1 MPERAAS
8 SGGRRRPASVTG
20 SDPLCPICLEGRRH
34 AVETSCGHLF
44 CAKCL
49 LVHREQSE
57 PLRPMLCPLCRQQV
71 TLLFLCYTGTELACA
86 EPEAV
91 SVRSATRRTVT
102 EYNRR
107 FSGLPRPE
115 TTRREIPRLRLE
127 AMHLRQ
133 GLVFDFV
140 AADIQNPQ
148 PEDKPLMRWAVLD
161 GWLEHIRDVPCL
173 LRHLW
178 REAVSPGGVLLLLRV
193 RVVMCFLMALVYLVL
208 PFDLLPEA
216 VYGAIGLLDDLFIV
230 VAMLMYV
237 AVLYRWYLAAPD

>member
-8 SGGRRRPASVTG
+8 SGGRRRRSSVTG
-20 SDPLCPICLEGRRH
+20 SDPLCPICLEGRHH

-71 TLLFLCYTGTELACA
+71 TLLFLCYTGTELACT

-91 SVRSATRRTVT
+91 SVRSATRRAVT

-107 FSGLPRPE
+107 FSGLPRP
-115 TTRREIPRLRLE
+115 
-127 AMHLRQ
+127 
-133 GLVFDFV
+133 
-140 AADIQNPQ
+140 
-148 PEDKPLMRWAVLD
+148 
-161 GWLEHIRDVPCL
+161 WLEHIRDVPCL